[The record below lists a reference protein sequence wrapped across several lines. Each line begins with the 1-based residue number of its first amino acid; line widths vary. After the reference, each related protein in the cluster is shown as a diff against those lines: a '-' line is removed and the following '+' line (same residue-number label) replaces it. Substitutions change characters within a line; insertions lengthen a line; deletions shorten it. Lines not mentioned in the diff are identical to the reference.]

1 MLEIL
6 RFDVQPP
13 QILYHLVTLAA
24 AVVLSLPIAW
34 NRERATRQ
42 MGLRTFP
49 LVALASTGF
58 VLMGEIAM
66 PDDVEAQAR
75 ILQGLITGV
84 GFLGGGAIVKQG
96 LSVLGTATAASI
108 WNTAAMGAAVAHGA
122 YEIAIVLSLVNAAV
136 LWGLTPLKRELDGA
150 NDPDGERGGGRN
162 GDRHPE
168 DEEGT
173 G

>member
-1 MLEIL
+1 MLDVF
-6 RFDVQPP
+6 RFDIDPTHV
-13 QILYHLVTLAA
+13 LYHLVTLAA
-24 AVVLSLPIAW
+24 SVALSLPIAW

-58 VLMGEIAM
+58 VLMGETAM
-66 PDDVEAQAR
+66 PGNMEAQAR

-84 GFLGGGAIVKQG
+84 GFLGGGAILKQG
-96 LSVLGTATAASI
+96 LSVVGTATAASI

-136 LWGLTPLKRELDGA
+136 LWGLTTVKRELDGA
-150 NDPDGERGGGRN
+150 NDR
-162 GDRHPE
+162 DRWRDPE
-168 DEEGT
+168 DEDEEEG
-173 G
+173 

>member
-1 MLEIL
+1 MPEIFG
-6 RFDVQPP
+6 FDTSPAD
-13 QILYHLVTLAA
+13 LLHHLVVLAISVA
-24 AVVLSLPIAW
+24 LTLPIAW

-58 VLMGEIAM
+58 VLMGETAM
-66 PDDVEAQAR
+66 PEDVEAQAR

-96 LSVLGTATAASI
+96 VSVLGTATAASI

-122 YEIAIVLSLVNAAV
+122 YEIALVLSLTNAAV
-136 LWGLTPLKRELDGA
+136 LWGLTPVKKELDGA
-150 NDPDGERGGGRN
+150 NDPDRQRER
-162 GDRHPE
+162 E
-168 DEEGT
+168 DEEGD
-173 G
+173 